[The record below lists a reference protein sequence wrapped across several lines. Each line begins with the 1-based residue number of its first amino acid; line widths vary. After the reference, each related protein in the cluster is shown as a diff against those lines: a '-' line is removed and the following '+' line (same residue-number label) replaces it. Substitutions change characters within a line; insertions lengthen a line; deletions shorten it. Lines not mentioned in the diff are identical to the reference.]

1 MSENGAQSLGKPS
14 GRVKRTAA
22 EAAGSQSLGRAI
34 GLLRVICQ
42 NWQSGL
48 RLADLSAA
56 TGLHRAT
63 THRLLV
69 ALIREG
75 LIEQDGSHC
84 YHPGVELWLMG
95 MDAGRRFDLVDLA
108 RPALDRIAAE
118 TQDTVFLSV
127 RSKDEAVCIDLREG
141 SFPIRTLT
149 LSVGDRRPLGIGA
162 GSLALLAFAPE
173 EIRDDLLDSACMRLD
188 TYAAFS
194 RDTIRNLVRQ
204 TQDQGYAYNPG
215 MIVPGMNAV
224 AVPVLDR
231 AGMAMAA
238 FSVATIEA
246 RMTEPR
252 RGQIVDLLRGE
263 ASALSQRLGGG
274 ARPAGREGGSPRRRA
289 TGGRPPSGA

>member
-1 MSENGAQSLGKPS
+1 MSEDGAQSVSKKQGK
-14 GRVKRTAA
+14 AA
-22 EAAGSQSLGRAI
+22 GAPGSQSFGRALS
-34 GLLRVICQ
+34 LLRVVCQ
-42 NWQSGL
+42 DWESGL

-63 THRLLV
+63 AHRLLL

-75 LIEQDGSHC
+75 LIEQDGSYC
-84 YHPGVELWLMG
+84 YYPGVELWLMG
-95 MDAGRRFDLVDLA
+95 MDAGRRFDLADLA
-108 RPALDRIAAE
+108 RPALDRIAAA

-127 RSKDEAVCIDLREG
+127 RSKNEAVCIDLREG

-173 EIRDDLLDSACMRLD
+173 EIRDDLIEKTCANLGAY
-188 TYAAFS
+188 TAFS
-194 RDTIRNLVRQ
+194 GDTIRSLVRQ

-224 AVPVLDR
+224 AVPVLGR
-231 AGMAMAA
+231 EGIAIAA
-238 FSVATIEA
+238 LSVATIEA

-252 RGQIVDLLRGE
+252 REQIVALLLAE
-263 ASALSQRLGGG
+263 ASTLSQRLGGTVEPT
-274 ARPAGREGGSPRRRA
+274 RRGGKERRRSRGSQA
-289 TGGRPPSGA
+289 APRS